1 MEGGKPVIVPNA
13 EGARTTP
20 SVVAWSKS
28 GDRLVGT
35 VSFFFVVFYS
45 RIGHP
50 FRASLDRVD
59 RTERIICNGDCIEK
73 RESRERAPTLDER
86 RKTKTGI
93 GREAVAEGEHVGRS
107 PSQSRPPLSFSL
119 CRCPPL
125 ALAPRPS
132 PLARAPWLLPT
143 KHSRAQKRHLH
154 ASKRRRIK
162 ARERNQNLPRLK
174 NLGAAT
180 AAPPSRK
187 AAPAKRG
194 KKNLGSH
201 LLFLSSSLFSQ
212 TIQNRKKTTDR
223 QAPGSRQPGEHL
235 RVSQALHRAQ
245 DGRGRRG
252 VQAGKFF
259 FFFLVFS
266 LFFNPAAASLFVFVA
281 LSSHVFLPPQTPKK
295 KKNRSPTRS
304 SRTRPATSRSTA
316 PTPATSSSPPRRSRP
331 RCCASSAT
339 TRASSSATASA
350 RP

>member
-252 VQAGKFF
+252 IAVDRDSAQAAQGADRKHRCQ
-259 FFFLVFS
+259 S
-266 LFFNPAAASLFVFVA
+266 AQSA
-281 LSSHVFLPPQTPKK
+281 PQLH
-295 KKNRSPTRS
+295 
-304 SRTRPATSRSTA
+304 
-316 PTPATSSSPPRRSRP
+316 
-331 RCCASSAT
+331 
-339 TRASSSATASA
+339 
-350 RP
+350 